1 MGLVLYQPT
10 SGPEC
15 SWWVWGGGNGG
26 RGCEWGGELELLLD
40 RIFCSDSVLFWQ
52 RRPRI
57 GTATLPPSQCGHSL
71 LCFGGYFQIVDLYY
85 TILTLLRQTSKR
97 IEGRRRSRP
106 SIFSVVRDN
115 RSLPMTIHFVYSYK
129 FRKILEL
136 YTNYTSLC
144 KRRLSLGYLR
154 KTRKT
159 KLNVL
164 NLLRIVVSAHGWGK

>member
-1 MGLVLYQPT
+1 MGLVLYQPS

-85 TILTLLRQTSKR
+85 TNLIRQTSKR
-97 IEGRRRSRP
+97 IKCRRK
-106 SIFSVVRDN
+106 N
-115 RSLPMTIHFVYSYK
+115 HK
-129 FRKILEL
+129 
-136 YTNYTSLC
+136 
-144 KRRLSLGYLR
+144 
-154 KTRKT
+154 
-159 KLNVL
+159 
-164 NLLRIVVSAHGWGK
+164 NLLRNVGDKVLFMNKHTNTLKLEIHFIMSSQILIFALFLKLWS